1 MMEFR
6 SGLYV
11 IDLGVMLELVS
22 SPKTKNSAFIFEL
35 HPKTSSRIS
44 SVLSDTLKLILVA
57 HEMLLFFSGNRESG
71 TSGKAIFTDLYSQQW
86 GIYVYIRK
94 VPSIFIKTHL
104 CKFIPY

>member
-22 SPKTKNSAFIFEL
+22 SPKNKNSAFIFEL

-57 HEMLLFFSGNRESG
+57 HEMLLSFSGNRESG
-71 TSGKAIFTDLYSQQW
+71 TSGQVRQFLLT
-86 GIYVYIRK
+86 YILNNGAYMCTSGRY
-94 VPSIFIKTHL
+94 PAFS
-104 CKFIPY
+104 

>member
-35 HPKTSSRIS
+35 HRKTSSRIS
-44 SVLSDTLKLILVA
+44 SVLSDTPKLILVA
-57 HEMLLFFSGNRESG
+57 HEMLLFFSGTRESG
-71 TSGKAIFTDLYSQQW
+71 TSG
-86 GIYVYIRK
+86 
-94 VPSIFIKTHL
+94 
-104 CKFIPY
+104 